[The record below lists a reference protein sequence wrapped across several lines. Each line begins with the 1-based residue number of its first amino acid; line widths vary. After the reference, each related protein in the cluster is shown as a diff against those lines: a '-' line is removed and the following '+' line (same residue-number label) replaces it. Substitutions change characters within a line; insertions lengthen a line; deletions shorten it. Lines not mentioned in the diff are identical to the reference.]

1 MSVVAPASPPAAFFP
16 AGFHSHASFPQPLHL
31 APNGFRA
38 YSSFMAQPDC
48 PKCGGTG
55 YKILEGDV
63 ELSPAIARVPEL
75 AARAAAANGERA
87 FVLTKDAHRGPAQG
101 APRVAVLCDC
111 AESERAARA
120 LERARIPVRY
130 ELCDLDNFETDV
142 YDGVPDGPAYKRSL
156 SQAKLVVE
164 GFARDYPLTLDA
176 GLLLIGP
183 CGVGKT
189 HLAVAALKQIVRRG
203 HEALFYDYRDLLKE
217 IQDSY
222 NPENPVTETR
232 LLEPVLTAEVLLL
245 DDLGSSKPS
254 NWALE
259 MIGHI
264 LTTRYNEKRVTLL
277 TSNYLDAPEASY
289 GEDTRDAGAAS
300 QESPVSPGAE
310 GGPDDSFA
318 ARRAGRAPRKAVKL
332 PSGESIRIHRDDTLT
347 DRIGQRIRSRLYEM
361 CRTVEIYARDFRQ
374 EFRKASGLRH

>member
-1 MSVVAPASPPAAFFP
+1 
-16 AGFHSHASFPQPLHL
+16 
-31 APNGFRA
+31 
-38 YSSFMAQPDC
+38 MARSDC

-55 YKILEGDV
+55 YKIVEGGV
-63 ELSPAIARVPEL
+63 ELSPAVACVPEL
-75 AARAAAANGERA
+75 AARAAAANGSRT
-87 FVLTKDAHRGPAQG
+87 FTVDAKPG
-101 APRVAVLCDC
+101 AAAGLPRVAVLCDC

-120 LERARIPVRY
+120 LDRARIPSRY
-130 ELCDLDNFETDV
+130 EHCDFDNFETDV
-142 YDGVPDGPAYKRSL
+142 YEGVPDAPAYKRSL

-189 HLAVAALKQIVRRG
+189 HLAVAVLKQLVRRG

-217 IQDSY
+217 IQSSY
-222 NPENPVTETR
+222 NPDNPITESR
-232 LLEPVLTAEVLLL
+232 LLEPVLTAEVLML

-264 LTTRYNEKRVTLL
+264 LNTRYNEKRVTLL
-277 TSNYLDAPEASY
+277 TSNYLDVPEASHSPTN
-289 GEDTRDAGAAS
+289 GDDARGSGVALQAS
-300 QESPVSPGAE
+300 SDSPGTE

-318 ARRAGRAPRKAVKL
+318 ARRAGRAPRKSVKL
-332 PSGESIRIHRDDTLT
+332 PSGESIPDQREDTL
-347 DRIGQRIRSRLYEM
+347 DKRIGQRIRSRLYEM
-361 CRTVEIYARDFRQ
+361 CRTVEISAPDFRR
-374 EFRKASGLRH
+374 EIRKASGMRH

>member
-1 MSVVAPASPPAAFFP
+1 
-16 AGFHSHASFPQPLHL
+16 
-31 APNGFRA
+31 
-38 YSSFMAQPDC
+38 MARPDC

-63 ELSPAIARVPEL
+63 ELSPAVARVPEL
-75 AARAAAANGERA
+75 AARAAAANGSRTFA
-87 FVLTKDAHRGPAQG
+87 VDAKTG
-101 APRVAVLCDC
+101 ASAGLPRVAVLCDC

-120 LERARIPVRY
+120 LQRARIPVRY
-130 ELCDLDNFETDV
+130 EHCDLDNFETDV
-142 YDGVPDGPAYKRSL
+142 YEGFPDGPEYKSSL

-189 HLAVAALKQIVRRG
+189 HLAVAVLKQLVRRG
-203 HEALFYDYRDLLKE
+203 HEALFYDYRELLKE
-217 IQDSY
+217 IQNSY
-222 NPENPVTETR
+222 NPENPITESR
-232 LLEPVLTAEVLLL
+232 LLEPVLSAEVLLL

-277 TSNYLDAPEASY
+277 TSNYLDAPEPSY
-289 GEDTRDAGAAS
+289 GEDARDSAAAS
-300 QESPVSPGAE
+300 QESSISPNAE
-310 GGPDDSFA
+310 GGPEDSFA
-318 ARRAGRAPRKAVKL
+318 ARRAGRAPRKTVKL
-332 PSGESIRIHRDDTLT
+332 PSGESIRVAREDTLGE
-347 DRIGQRIRSRLYEM
+347 RIGQRIRSRLYEM
-361 CRTVEIYARDFRQ
+361 CRTVEINAPDFRR
-374 EFRKASGLRH
+374 EVRKASGLRH

>member
-1 MSVVAPASPPAAFFP
+1 
-16 AGFHSHASFPQPLHL
+16 
-31 APNGFRA
+31 
-38 YSSFMAQPDC
+38 MAQPDC

-55 YKILEGDV
+55 YKIVEGGV
-63 ELSPAIARVPEL
+63 EFSPAVAGVPEI
-75 AARAAAANGERA
+75 AARAAAANGERS
-87 FVLTKDAHRGPAQG
+87 FVLTKDPKPGAHGG
-101 APRVAVLCDC
+101 SPRVAVLCDC
-111 AESERAARA
+111 AEAERASRA
-120 LERARIPVRY
+120 LQRARIPARY
-130 ELCDLDNFETDV
+130 EHCDLENFETDV
-142 YDGVPDGPAYKRSL
+142 YEAVPDAPAYKRSL

-189 HLAVAALKQIVRRG
+189 HLGVAVLKQLVRRG
-203 HEALFYDYRDLLKE
+203 HEALFYDYRELLKE
-217 IQDSY
+217 IQNSY
-222 NPENPVTETR
+222 NPENPISESR
-232 LLEPVLTAEVLLL
+232 LLEPVLNAEVLLL

-277 TSNYLDAPEASY
+277 TSNYLDGPESSY
-289 GEDTRDAGAAS
+289 ADDVREAGAAS
-300 QESPVSPGAE
+300 QDSSVPPSAE

-332 PSGESIRIHRDDTLT
+332 PSGESIRVAREDTLCE
-347 DRIGQRIRSRLYEM
+347 RIGQRIRSRLYEM
-361 CRTVEIYARDFRQ
+361 CRTVEILAPDFRR
-374 EFRKASGLRH
+374 EVRKASGLRH

>member
-1 MSVVAPASPPAAFFP
+1 
-16 AGFHSHASFPQPLHL
+16 
-31 APNGFRA
+31 
-38 YSSFMAQPDC
+38 MAQPDC

-55 YKILEGDV
+55 YKILEGNV
-63 ELSPAIARVPEL
+63 ELSPAVARVPEL
-75 AARAAAANGERA
+75 AARAAAANGSRTFA
-87 FVLTKDAHRGPAQG
+87 VDAKPG
-101 APRVAVLCDC
+101 AAAGLPRVAVLCDC

-120 LERARIPVRY
+120 LQRARIPARY
-130 ELCDLDNFETDV
+130 EHCDFVNFETDV
-142 YDGVPDGPAYKRSL
+142 YESVPDAPAYKRSL

-189 HLAVAALKQIVRRG
+189 HLAVAVLKQLVRRG

-217 IQDSY
+217 IQASY
-222 NPENPVTETR
+222 NPDNPITESR
-232 LLEPVLTAEVLLL
+232 LLEPVLSAEVLML

-277 TSNYLDAPEASY
+277 TSNYLDAPEPSY
-289 GEDTRDAGAAS
+289 ADDARDASAALA
-300 QESPVSPGAE
+300 ESSVSPGTE

-318 ARRAGRAPRKAVKL
+318 ARRAGRTPRKSVKL
-332 PSGESIRIHRDDTLT
+332 PSGESIRVAHEDTLGE
-347 DRIGQRIRSRLYEM
+347 RIGQRIRSRLYEM
-361 CRTVEIYARDFRQ
+361 CRTVEILAPDFRR
-374 EFRKASGLRH
+374 EIRKASGLRH

>member
-1 MSVVAPASPPAAFFP
+1 
-16 AGFHSHASFPQPLHL
+16 
-31 APNGFRA
+31 
-38 YSSFMAQPDC
+38 MAQPDC

-63 ELSPAIARVPEL
+63 ELSPAVARVPEL
-75 AARAAAANGERA
+75 AARAAAASGERS
-87 FVLTKDAHRGPAQG
+87 FVLSKDAKPG
-101 APRVAVLCDC
+101 ASAGLPRVAVLCDC
-111 AESERAARA
+111 AASERAARA
-120 LERARIPVRY
+120 LQRARIPVRY
-130 ELCDLDNFETDV
+130 EHCDFDNFETDV
-142 YDGVPDGPAYKRSL
+142 YDSVQDAPAFKRSL

-189 HLAVAALKQIVRRG
+189 HLGVAVLKTLIRRG
-203 HEALFYDYRDLLKE
+203 HEALFYDYRELLKE
-217 IQDSY
+217 IQASY
-222 NPENPVTETR
+222 NPDNPITESR
-232 LLEPVLTAEVLLL
+232 LLEPVLSAEVLML

-277 TSNYLDAPEASY
+277 TSNYLDAPEPSY
-289 GEDTRDAGAAS
+289 ADDARDATTALA
-300 QESPVSPGAE
+300 ESSVSPGAE

-318 ARRAGRAPRKAVKL
+318 ARRAGRAPRKPIKL
-332 PSGESIRIHRDDTLT
+332 PSGESIRIAREDTLGE
-347 DRIGQRIRSRLYEM
+347 RIGQRIRSRLYEM
-361 CRTVEIYARDFRQ
+361 CRTVEITAPDFRR
-374 EFRKASGLRH
+374 EIRKASGLRH

>member
-1 MSVVAPASPPAAFFP
+1 
-16 AGFHSHASFPQPLHL
+16 
-31 APNGFRA
+31 
-38 YSSFMAQPDC
+38 MARPDC

-63 ELSPAIARVPEL
+63 ELSPAVARVPEL
-75 AARAAAANGERA
+75 AARAAAANGSRA
-87 FVLTKDAHRGPAQG
+87 FAVDARPG
-101 APRVAVLCDC
+101 AAAGLARVAVLCDC

-120 LERARIPVRY
+120 LERARIPARY
-130 ELCDLDNFETDV
+130 EHCDLDNFETDV
-142 YDGVPDGPAYKRSL
+142 YDGVPDAPAYKRNL

-189 HLAVAALKQIVRRG
+189 HLAVAVLKQLVRRG
-203 HEALFYDYRDLLKE
+203 HEALFYDYRELLKE
-217 IQDSY
+217 IQGSY
-222 NPENPVTETR
+222 NPENPVTESR

-277 TSNYLDAPEASY
+277 TSNYLDAPEPSY
-289 GEDTRDAGAAS
+289 AEDAPDAGAAL
-300 QESPVSPGAE
+300 QESPVSPGVE

-318 ARRAGRAPRKAVKL
+318 ARRGGRAPRKAVKL
-332 PSGESIRIHRDDTLT
+332 PSGESIRIAREDTLGE
-347 DRIGQRIRSRLYEM
+347 RIGQRIRSRLYEM
-361 CRTVEIYARDFRQ
+361 CRTVEICAPDFRR
-374 EFRKASGLRH
+374 EIRKASGLRH